1 MRSFICYRAP
11 APSSHL
17 PLLFDLFFPFFIPFS
32 PPFHFPI
39 RIAGDQFRIVLILHA
54 VGIELILTGGADAG
68 IRCDAQFSC
77 DELIVCRDDY
87 DALLFQR
94 KVSVG
99 LLFRHILTSLQQH
112 TLPHQ
117 GRNSYDQ
124 NGEKSSV
131 KCEICT
137 KLDSDP
143 TRDFLISVSE
153 NPTVRSAF
161 RS

>member
-1 MRSFICYRAP
+1 M
-11 APSSHL
+11 
-17 PLLFDLFFPFFIPFS
+17 
-32 PPFHFPI
+32 
-39 RIAGDQFRIVLILHA
+39 ILHA
-54 VGIELILTGGADAG
+54 VGIELIFAGGADAG
-68 IRCDAQFSC
+68 IGCDAQLPR
-77 DELIVCRDDY
+77 DDLIVCRDDY
-87 DALLFQR
+87 DTLLFQR

-117 GRNSYDQ
+117 GCNSYNQ

-143 TRDFLISVSE
+143 PRDLFDFILRKTDRSE
-153 NPTVRSAF
+153 RFQELTDS
-161 RS
+161 

>member
-1 MRSFICYRAP
+1 M
-11 APSSHL
+11 
-17 PLLFDLFFPFFIPFS
+17 
-32 PPFHFPI
+32 
-39 RIAGDQFRIVLILHA
+39 ILHA
-54 VGIELILTGGADAG
+54 VGVDLIFAGGADAG
-68 IRCDAQFSC
+68 VGRDAQLAC
-77 DELIVCRDDY
+77 DDLIVCRDDY
-87 DALLFQR
+87 DTLLFQR

-117 GRNSYDQ
+117 GRNSYNQ

-143 TRDFLISVSE
+143 TCDLFDFGFRKADRSE
-153 NPTVRSAF
+153 RLQELADA
-161 RS
+161 

>member
-1 MRSFICYRAP
+1 MHHALEILAFLDGCTGDTLVGIN
-11 APSSHL
+11 
-17 PLLFDLFFPFFIPFS
+17 IN
-32 PPFHFPI
+32 HFPAWVI
-39 RIAGDQFRIVLILHA
+39 GNKLGIILVLNP

-68 IRCDAQFSC
+68 IGCNAQFSC
-77 DELIVCRDDY
+77 DDLVVRWDY
-87 DALLFQR
+87 NDTLLFQR

-99 LLFRHILTSLQQH
+99 LLFRHIFTSLQQH

-117 GRNSYDQ
+117 GYNSYDQ

-143 TRDFLISVSE
+143 PRDLFDFILRKTDCSE
-153 NPTVRSAF
+153 CLQKLADT
-161 RS
+161 

>member
-1 MRSFICYRAP
+1 MKILA
-11 APSSHL
+11 
-17 PLLFDLFFPFFIPFS
+17 LFDRRAGNALIGINID
-32 PPFHFPI
+32 HFPI

-54 VGIELILTGGADAG
+54 VGIELIFAGGTDAG
-68 IRCDAQFSC
+68 IGCDAQLPC
-77 DELIVCRDDY
+77 DDLVVRWDDY

-117 GRNSYDQ
+117 GRNSYNQ

-143 TRDFLISVSE
+143 PRDLFDLSLRKSDRSE
-153 NPTVRSAF
+153 RFQELTDS
-161 RS
+161 

>member
-1 MRSFICYRAP
+1 MTSFYQSLQTI
-11 APSSHL
+11 
-17 PLLFDLFFPFFIPFS
+17 
-32 PPFHFPI
+32 
-39 RIAGDQFRIVLILHA
+39 GV
-54 VGIELILTGGADAG
+54 ELILTGGADAG
-68 IRCDAQFSC
+68 ISRDAQLAR

-87 DALLFQR
+87 DALLLQR

-112 TLPHQ
+112 TLPPQ
-117 GRNSYDQ
+117 GRNSYNQ

-143 TRDFLISVSE
+143 PRDLFDLSLRKPDRSE
-153 NPTVRSAF
+153 RFQELADA
-161 RS
+161 

>member
-1 MRSFICYRAP
+1 M
-11 APSSHL
+11 
-17 PLLFDLFFPFFIPFS
+17 
-32 PPFHFPI
+32 
-39 RIAGDQFRIVLILHA
+39 VLILHA

-87 DALLFQR
+87 DTLLFQR

-112 TLPHQ
+112 TLLQ
-117 GRNSYDQ
+117 YFQNSYDQ

-137 KLDSDP
+137 KLDNDP
-143 TRDFLISVSE
+143 PRDLLDVILRKTNRPE
-153 NPTVRSAF
+153 RLQELADA
-161 RS
+161 